1 VNPVLSPGLSRALAA
16 AILVALLGL
25 TFSWIVAPLWDS
37 YAEARS
43 TSERVGAALAR
54 AERRSKRNSRA

>member
-37 YAEARS
+37 YAEARW
-43 TSERVGAALAR
+43 R
-54 AERRSKRNSRA
+54 APSDPVPASRRSKRNSRA

>member
-43 TSERVGAALAR
+43 T
-54 AERRSKRNSRA
+54 